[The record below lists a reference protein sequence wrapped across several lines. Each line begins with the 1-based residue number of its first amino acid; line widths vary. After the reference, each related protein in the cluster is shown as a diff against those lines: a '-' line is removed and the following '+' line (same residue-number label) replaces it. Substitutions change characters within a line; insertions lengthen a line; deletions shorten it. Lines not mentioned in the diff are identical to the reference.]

1 MPVEQYAIKAGYNQ
15 SAVSL
20 VNIETIVPGGDI
32 AFYTPAAYW
41 DSEPGVRRT
50 KLTGFGYYAG
60 FAYVEWLFDVLT
72 QKQRDY
78 AMSTWCSGGLEGFVT
93 INTRV
98 GGMSY
103 ARYNAVLSV
112 LPTKQMRRK
121 QDGNWFE
128 AGVFRFTHLVA
139 L

>member
-1 MPVEQYAIKAGYNQ
+1 MPVGQYAIKAGYNQ
-15 SAVSL
+15 ALVDL
-20 VNIETIVPGGDI
+20 VNIETIVPTGDI
-32 AFYTPAAYW
+32 AFYTPTAYW
-41 DSEPGVRRT
+41 DSEPGAKRV
-50 KLTGFGYYAG
+50 KLTGLGYYAG
-60 FAYVEWLFDVLT
+60 FAYVEWLLEVLT

-93 INTRV
+93 IYTRL

-121 QDGNWFE
+121 QGGDWFE
-128 AGVFRFTHLVA
+128 GGVFRFTHLVP